1 MRRMISK
8 MQALG
13 EKAAQVKKAIDAA
26 PAHAAQLRQAIHM
39 TAEQLHTVRDEVEL
53 AVHGLRAEG
62 EAQISDAL
70 SELNEHALTLEEAGY
85 EMVGVEMELSPVQ
98 RLIVKLEQFEEV
110 PEPNLRLLISANNS
124 RPTIKS
130 LLTAISKA
138 NQIAAATELKY
149 LTYRE
154 LIVHLGPMPTFR
166 LAWRVVNEEP
176 QPVIAAV
183 PEKREAPPAEPA
195 QSSIFAPR
203 TEAPI
208 RISAPV
214 DLPQVAAPAIQAPKQ
229 PASASWQR
237 SALDRFKQMPT
248 ESKYSP

>member
-39 TAEQLHTVRDEVEL
+39 TAEQLHTVRDEVEM

-70 SELNEHALTLEEAGY
+70 TELNEHALTLEEAGY
-85 EMVGVEMELSPVQ
+85 EMVGVDMELSPVQ

-110 PEPNLRLLISANNS
+110 AEPKLRLLIAANNN
-124 RPTIKS
+124 RRTINS
-130 LLTAISKA
+130 LLNAISKA
-138 NQIAAATELKY
+138 NKIAAATELKY

-166 LAWRVVNEEP
+166 LAWRVMNEAPQPIVAAAAPVQAAAPEP
-176 QPVIAAV
+176 Q
-183 PEKREAPPAEPA
+183 
-195 QSSIFAPR
+195 SFFAPR

-208 RISAPV
+208 RV
-214 DLPQVAAPAIQAPKQ
+214 TAAPAELPQAAVRVEAPKP

-237 SALDRFKQMPT
+237 SALDRFKKMP
-248 ESKYSP
+248 EGSKYSA

>member
-1 MRRMISK
+1 MKRMMSR
-8 MQALG
+8 MQAFT

-39 TAEQLHTVRDEVEL
+39 TAEQLHTVRDEVEM

-85 EMVGVEMELSPVQ
+85 EMVGVDMELSPVQ

-110 PEPNLRLLISANNS
+110 PEPKLRLLISANNS

-130 LLTAISKA
+130 LLGAISKA

-176 QPVIAAV
+176 QPLIAAAPAKAEV
-183 PEKREAPPAEPA
+183 PAAAAPE
-195 QSSIFAPR
+195 SSFFAPR

-214 DLPQVAAPAIQAPKQ
+214 DLPPVSARATEAPKQ
-229 PASASWQR
+229 PTSASWQR

-248 ESKYSP
+248 GSKYST